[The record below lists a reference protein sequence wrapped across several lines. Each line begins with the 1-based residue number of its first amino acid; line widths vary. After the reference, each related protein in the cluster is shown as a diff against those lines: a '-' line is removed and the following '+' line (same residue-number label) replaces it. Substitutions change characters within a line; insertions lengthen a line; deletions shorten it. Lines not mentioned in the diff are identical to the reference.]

1 MKTEIKAGVT
11 KVSISPASLLCR
23 VIVLGSIGTLAL
35 YGVIMIAAIVFV
47 AATTIRA
54 LGLTSI
60 LPTIRAKTLAQEC
73 IATGNTLVKDWIA
86 GWTANWRTAVAVTD
100 SLTQ

>member
-1 MKTEIKAGVT
+1 MKTT
-11 KVSISPASLLCR
+11 KTKLPPKPASLLCR
-23 VIVLGSIGTLAL
+23 VIVLGCIGTLAL
-35 YGVIMIAAIVFV
+35 YGVIMIAAIVFA
-47 AATTIRA
+47 AATIIRA

-73 IATGNTLVKDWIA
+73 IANGKTLAKDWIA

-100 SLTQ
+100 YLTL